1 MSTRDFDPHISVEK
15 ISHAK
20 DGDYFIKQIEIEHL
34 RQKIQTPLKILSGNG
49 ITEQDICTIPGLPS
63 QPFIEYQKFVSSI
76 RSWVALHTLL
86 TEKSSSERVQGLD
99 SFFNIKKRPWES
111 ALTTLSLVFPKNPFI
126 SFSAGIDE
134 TRKTFPGLDENS
146 YICLLD
152 YIHSASKAFVL
163 CPDVRL
169 EKRDDIS
176 TAGYLSFVDQSIK
189 ILKDRNSKP
198 IFAPLHIEL
207 SKKNLEEVLTH
218 YKTQGYSNI
227 WINFDA
233 KSCHGMYASRLRTI
247 IHLIDKIL
255 ENPDATLYFS
265 HIKKEILPNIM
276 ADKAPASDILTQF
289 HGADF
294 IGTDREPWHPVQTDW
309 NNDDAMREL
318 ASKHNFESVEE
329 YKTAHALHKHRIF
342 DPESYYYRNLDH
354 YPQKLPIATPTLLR
368 DNAVNQ
374 FMNSTLM
381 HFEVEKAKKSIGE
394 TQSVK
399 KYLKGKEAFQENP
412 GLMGDIVIQKLQSGL
427 VDFLGNL

>member
-1 MSTRDFDPHISVEK
+1 MSACDFDPHISVER

-20 DGDYFIKQIEIEHL
+20 DGDYFIKEIEVEHI
-34 RQKIQTPLKILSGNG
+34 RRKIQTPFKVLSGNG
-49 ITEQDICTIPGLPS
+49 INELDVGAVPGLPS
-63 QPFIEYQKFVSSI
+63 QPFLEYQKFVSSM
-76 RSWVALHTLL
+76 RSWNALNTIL

-99 SFFNIKKRPWES
+99 SFFSIKKRTWES
-111 ALTTLSLVFPKNPFI
+111 ALTTVSLVFPKNPFVP
-126 SFSAGIDE
+126 FSAGSDE
-134 TRKTFPGLDENS
+134 ARKTFPGLDETS

-152 YIHSASKAFVL
+152 YVHSASKAFVL

-169 EKRDDIS
+169 ERRDDIS
-176 TAGYLSFVDQSIK
+176 PSGYLAFVDQSIK

-207 SKKNLEEVLTH
+207 SKKNLEEILTH
-218 YKTQGYSNI
+218 YKAYGYSNI

-247 IHLIDKIL
+247 IHLIDRIL
-255 ENPDATLYFS
+255 ENPDVTLYFS
-265 HIKKEILPNIM
+265 HIKKEILPNIQD
-276 ADKAPASDILTQF
+276 DKVAASDILTQF

-294 IGTDREPWHPVQTDW
+294 IGTDREPWHPMRTDW

-318 ASKHNFESVEE
+318 ASRHNFASTED
-329 YKTAHALHKHRIF
+329 YKAAHILHKHRIF

-354 YPQKLPIATPTLLR
+354 YPQKLPFAPTTLLQ

-374 FMNSTLM
+374 FMNSALM
-381 HFEVEKAKKSIGE
+381 HFEVERTKGSIGE
-394 TQSVK
+394 MQSVK
-399 KYLKGKEAFQENP
+399 KYLIGKEAFQENP
-412 GLMGDIVIQKLQSGL
+412 GLMEDIVVRKQQSGL

>member
-1 MSTRDFDPHISVEK
+1 MSARDFDPHISVER

-34 RQKIQTPLKILSGNG
+34 RRKIQTPFKVLAGNG
-49 ITEQDICTIPGLPS
+49 IHEPEVSTIPDLPS
-63 QPFIEYQKFVSSI
+63 QPFFEYQKFVSSI
-76 RSWVALHTLL
+76 RSWNALYNIL
-86 TEKSSSERVQGLD
+86 TEKSSSERIRGLD
-99 SFFNIKKRPWES
+99 SFFNIKKRTWES
-111 ALTTLSLVFPKNPFI
+111 ALTTVSLVFPKNPFVPL
-126 SFSAGIDE
+126 SAGTDE
-134 TRKTFPGLDENS
+134 ARKTFPGLDETS

-152 YIHSASKAFVL
+152 YIHTASKAFVL

-176 TAGYLSFVDQSIK
+176 LAGYLSFVDQSIK
-189 ILKDRNSKP
+189 TLHDRNSKP

-218 YKTQGYSNI
+218 YKAHGYSNI
-227 WINFDA
+227 WINLDA

-247 IHLIDKIL
+247 IHFIDRIL
-255 ENPDATLYFS
+255 ENPDVTLYFS
-265 HIKKEILPNIM
+265 HIKKEILPNIQD
-276 ADKAPASDILTQF
+276 DKVAASDILTQF

-294 IGTDREPWHPVQTDW
+294 IGIDREPWHPVSTDW

-318 ASKHNFESVEE
+318 ASRHNFASTEE
-329 YKTAHALHKHRIF
+329 YKAAHAFHKHRIF

-354 YPQKLPIATPTLLR
+354 YPQKLPFAPTALLQ

-374 FMNSTLM
+374 FLNSALM
-381 HFEVEKAKKSIGE
+381 HFEVERTKGSIGE
-394 TQSVK
+394 MQSVK
-399 KYLKGKEAFQENP
+399 KYLKGKEAFRDNP
-412 GLMGDIVIQKLQSGL
+412 GLMEDIVLRKQQSGL